1 MNYPHDIPPH
11 ICDKFA
17 ELTLQV
23 RALGIKKY
31 SARAILH
38 RLRWHYQ
45 IDRGDIHF
53 KVNNNYSARLSRWF
67 MKNHFG
73 MHGFFETREGAA
85 TKHNMHGYHPRN
97 DI

>member
-1 MNYPHDIPPH
+1 MSYPPGIPEH

-17 ELTLQV
+17 ELALMV
-23 RALGIKKY
+23 RSRGFDRY

-45 IDRGDIHF
+45 IERGDTHF
-53 KVNNNYSARLSRWF
+53 KINNNYSARLARWV
-67 MKNHFG
+67 MREQPG
-73 MHGFFETREGAA
+73 MLGFFQTRDRANGG
-85 TKHNMHGYHPRN
+85 HDMHGYRPRD